1 MNKAIR
7 SQIKGKRAWNCILV
21 TEVDQS
27 TLPDMYKP
35 KILLFLC
42 SLCISN
48 FLFGQA
54 DLDIV
59 LAGGRVIDPE
69 TGLDDIR
76 HVGIRGD
83 RIVEISS
90 SPLNGKQV
98 VDVSGLI
105 VAPGF
110 IDLHVHGMTPKAHE
124 YQARDGVTTALEL
137 ESGVLFLKDWLHSKK
152 GKSLVNYGAS
162 IPHARL
168 RALAM
173 EGYQHYFTEGKKIIA
188 AEGYDSP
195 KLAKLMVNMGRSS
208 YQSLNDKEIDHMK
221 ALLQQ
226 ELQAGALGVGVP
238 VGYYP
243 GSTHGEIF
251 RVYEFAAAFQAPV
264 YSHTRGFGLP
274 GIQEAIANASASGA
288 PLHIVHSNSLS
299 LAEIQVTL
307 DMVTAAQK
315 RGLDI
320 TTEVYPYTA
329 ASTYLQSSIFD
340 EGWQDK
346 LGISYGDLQWEATGE
361 RLTETTFKEYRK
373 QGGVVIIH
381 MMKPE
386 WIKKGIAS
394 PVTSIGSDGMPYAP
408 KAHPRTAGTF
418 SRVLGKYVREEQVIT
433 LPEALRKMTLMP
445 AQRLEDIAPAMRLK
459 GRIQVGADADFTIF
473 NPATVIDKADFKGL
487 QFSEGIS
494 HVLVNGQFVV
504 RNGETVQGVFPGRPV
519 VGRYKN

>member
-1 MNKAIR
+1 
-7 SQIKGKRAWNCILV
+7 
-21 TEVDQS
+21 
-27 TLPDMYKP
+27 MYKP
-35 KILLFLC
+35 KLLLSLSFILC
-42 SLCISN
+42 SLLLLAQDN
-48 FLFGQA
+48 T
-54 DLDIV
+54 LDIV
-59 LAGGRVIDPE
+59 LTGGRVIDPE

-76 HVGIRGD
+76 NVGIRGD
-83 RIVEISS
+83 RIVEISR
-90 SPLNGKQV
+90 SPLRGKQSI
-98 VDVSGLI
+98 DATGLV

-137 ESGVLFLKDWLHSKK
+137 ESGMLFLKDWLQSKK

-162 IPHARL
+162 IPHAQL

-173 EGYQHYFTEGKKIIA
+173 EGYQHYFIEAEKILSQ
-188 AEGYDSP
+188 EGYTSP
-195 KLAKLMVNMGRSS
+195 KLPKLMVNLRRAA
-208 YQSLNDKEIDHMK
+208 YQSLTDADIDRMKGLLKKELM
-221 ALLQQ
+221 
-226 ELQAGALGVGVP
+226 AGALGVGVP

-264 YSHTRGFGLP
+264 FSHTRGFGLP

-288 PLHIVHSNSLS
+288 PLHIVHANSLS

-307 DMVTAAQK
+307 DMVAAAQK
-315 RGLDI
+315 HGLDI

-340 EGWQDK
+340 EGWQEK
-346 LGISYGDLQWEATGE
+346 LGISYEDLQWEATGE
-361 RLTETTFKEYRK
+361 RLTETTFQQYRK

-386 WIKKGIAS
+386 WIKTGIAS

-418 SRVLGKYVREEQVIT
+418 SRVLGKYVREEKVIS
-433 LPEALRKMTLMP
+433 LQEALRKMTLMP

-459 GRIQVGADADFTIF
+459 GRLQVGADADITIF
-473 NPATVIDKADFKGL
+473 DPMTIIDKADFKGL
-487 QFSEGIS
+487 QFSEGVA

-504 RNGETVQGVFPGRPV
+504 KDGETVPGVFPGRPV